1 MPPKDPSKNN
11 YAILYGK
18 SAAGAQ
24 CKAGSKCSNETSP
37 GKIILGQLRWDSKSD
52 RFSASYHLGCVS
64 EQSALNYLE
73 KWRLEHPGEE
83 DAGAV
88 DDFPGLKELKDE
100 HVDDV
105 KACLEN
111 LLLGDGVDAEQR
123 EWLETVS
130 GGDVAAAKKKAPA
143 KKKPAPKK
151 KLAPKKKTTKAKEPA
166 KKRKA
171 PAKKSAPAKKKPAAK
186 KKKKVEEEEAEDDE
200 AEEEEEIEE
209 EEAEAEDAEDAEEEE
224 DEDEEDEEE
233 AEIASPPA

>member
-130 GGDVAAAKKKAPA
+130 GGDVAAATRAA
-143 KKKPAPKK
+143 NAMKPGAARSAGQSSPSSSSS
-151 KLAPKKKTTKAKEPA
+151 LARRFHRNSTKFATTYLASIEMFVVHFVKST
-166 KKRKA
+166 
-171 PAKKSAPAKKKPAAK
+171 KSA
-186 KKKKVEEEEAEDDE
+186 VW
-200 AEEEEEIEE
+200 
-209 EEAEAEDAEDAEEEE
+209 
-224 DEDEEDEEE
+224 
-233 AEIASPPA
+233 

>member
-1 MPPKDPSKNN
+1 
-11 YAILYGK
+11 
-18 SAAGAQ
+18 
-24 CKAGSKCSNETSP
+24 
-37 GKIILGQLRWDSKSD
+37 
-52 RFSASYHLGCVS
+52 VS

-143 KKKPAPKK
+143 KKKPGAEEETG
-151 KLAPKKKTTKAKEPA
+151 AEEENYQGERAREEAQGAGQEIGAGQEET
-166 KKRKA
+166 RGQ
-171 PAKKSAPAKKKPAAK
+171 
-186 KKKKVEEEEAEDDE
+186 EEEE
-200 AEEEEEIEE
+200 
-209 EEAEAEDAEDAEEEE
+209 
-224 DEDEEDEEE
+224 
-233 AEIASPPA
+233 SRGRRS